1 MAVLIREQVSER
13 RREEFLRLED
23 GRNLNIT
30 SANLVPIF
38 LIVSYF
44 VVTAYYHH
52 SPSGS
57 FLGICVSRHCVP
69 EVSDV
74 SISSPLAKGTS

>member
-1 MAVLIREQVSER
+1 MAVLIREQISER
-13 RREEFLRLED
+13 RKEEFLRSED
-23 GRNLNIT
+23 GRNLNIM
-30 SANLVPIF
+30 SANLF

-52 SPSGS
+52 ALSGS